1 VSGTRWWEIFKQ
13 EIQFHARRPLLWVQ
27 LVILGFLTYGISTGH
42 ATVSSGDA
50 RVGGHKAFINSEFAI
65 SQLLIFMSCL
75 IYVFFASVA
84 AGMSMIRDD
93 EAKVGELLHSTSL
106 KPGEYVWGKFLA
118 VFAMF
123 VATLAVH
130 LGLMMLFNHVL
141 PHGENADYV
150 GPFRLASYLR
160 PALVFALPSLML
172 FCGACFAIGGLTRRP
187 VLVFFMPIAVL
198 MVGVFFLWEWS
209 PVWLSWG
216 WNRVLQFCDLTGL
229 RWLKEVWL
237 DVDKGVD
244 WYNVHPVGLDGLVIV
259 QRLLCVALGLA
270 MVSLLESRFAAT
282 LRGASALQTRGRRAA
297 ALDPGHGRE
306 RSDGTRGPERVP
318 PAGIRAEGGE
328 PALASLAALAMKSG
342 VPGFLNGVREVAGA
356 ELHGFLRHPGLYL
369 FVPLILLQTL
379 ANEYQVGAFD
389 TRLLYTS
396 GLYAVGMMN
405 TLTLLVC
412 MIILFYTTE
421 SLQRERST
429 GFAAIAYAS
438 PLRTTALL
446 AGKALANTVL
456 GVSIVLACVIGSLA
470 MLAVQGHV
478 PLDLAPFALVWGL
491 LLVPTF
497 LLFTAFVSAVQ
508 AVTSNRYLTYTVGL
522 GTMILSGWAQARGH
536 MNWVWNWDL
545 WSVLRWTDIA
555 PLQYDALPLLLNRV
569 MWLGVAVLLTVLA
582 VRLFERRERD
592 ATRLVHALRPASLL
606 HALGSLA
613 PFLLVPV
620 VAGAWLGVSVQSGYQ
635 GSVAKKQQKDY
646 WTKNVETWRDAPTP
660 ELAGVDMS
668 LDLDTAKQG
677 LTVQGFYDVVNHTE
691 KPMERFAV
699 TVNPAWKDLRWTL
712 DGESLK
718 TENRAA
724 LHVVKLEHPLA
735 PDGKVRLGFAYK
747 GHQPQGVS
755 KNGGAQME
763 FILPSS
769 IVLTALRDPTMAP
782 QLGYNPEVG
791 IEQDKNHADPRE
803 WPEHWYEG
811 TNPAG
816 IAMAGSWFDCHL
828 KVTVPAS
835 MQVNATGEKVA
846 DVVAN
851 GRRTTEWRT
860 DQPVRIF
867 NVIAGNWKVKAREGA
882 AVYYDARHPYNV
894 DEMLDALVA
903 ARRWYGE
910 WFAPL
915 PWKTLRVSEFAGL
928 PTYAQAPPGN
938 ISFSENIGFLA
949 RSKPETNVAFWIT
962 AHEAAHQWWPNL
974 AMVGDGPGT
983 EVLSEGMAHFST
995 ILLCEQ
1001 ARGLEQRI
1009 AFCRGIE
1016 DRYAQRRVKDSERPL
1031 VKLDGQLPADNRI
1044 VYDKGGFALWMLHR
1058 LLGREAGLAA
1068 LREYLAT
1075 FRDSRDHA
1083 ALEDYL
1089 GVMRKHA
1096 PDPAAFDAF
1105 ADQWFHQVVVPEY
1118 KIDETTVSK
1127 AGAGWSVTATVHNVG
1142 TSTMPV
1148 EIAAARGERF
1158 PHEKK
1163 NAERY
1168 ADARATITL
1177 GPKESKTVT
1186 IACAFEPERVLVDP
1200 DVTVLMLERQKAE
1213 VKLKT
1218 GSEKVAM
1225 R

>member
-1 VSGTRWWEIFKQ
+1 VNGARLWEIFKQ
-13 EIQFHARRPLLWVQ
+13 EIQFHVRRPLLWVQ
-27 LVILGFLTYGISTGH
+27 LLILGFLTYGISTGH
-42 ATVSSGDA
+42 ASVSSGDA

-93 EAKVGELLHSTSL
+93 ETKVGELLHSTPL

-118 VFAMF
+118 VLAAF
-123 VATLAVH
+123 VGTLAIH
-130 LGLMMLFNHVL
+130 LSMMMLFNHAL
-141 PHGENADYV
+141 PHGENAEYV
-150 GPFRLASYLR
+150 GPFHLASYLR
-160 PALVFALPSLML
+160 PALVFALPSLVL
-172 FCGACFAIGGLTRRP
+172 FCGACFAIGGLTRKP
-187 VLVFFMPIAVL
+187 VLVFFLPIAVL
-198 MVGVFFLWEWS
+198 MIGVFFLWEWS

-216 WNRVLQFCDLTGL
+216 WNRVLQFADLTGL

-244 WYNVHPVGLDGLVIV
+244 YYNVHPVGLDALVIV
-259 QRLLCVALGLA
+259 QRLLCLALGLGS
-270 MVSLLESRFAAT
+270 VWLLQARFAAT
-282 LRGASALQTRGRRAA
+282 LRGTKGVVARVSGAIIPATATAANGRARTADSVA
-297 ALDPGHGRE
+297 
-306 RSDGTRGPERVP
+306 TT
-318 PAGIRAEGGE
+318 
-328 PALASLAALAMKSG
+328 LASLGMRSG
-342 VPGFLNGVREVAGA
+342 VPGFVNGMLEVARA

-412 MIILFYTTE
+412 MMILFYTTE

-429 GFAAIAYAS
+429 GFGAIAYAT
-438 PLRTTALL
+438 PLRTAALL

-456 GVSIVLACVIGSLA
+456 GVAIVLACLLGTLV

-478 PLDLAPFALVWGL
+478 PLDLVPFVLVWGL

-508 AVTSNRYLTYTVGL
+508 SVTSNRYLTYTVGL
-522 GTMILSGWAQARGH
+522 GAMILSGWAQARGH

-555 PLQYDALPLLLNRV
+555 PLQYDGVPLLLNRV
-569 MWLGVAVLLTVLA
+569 LWLGVAVLLTVLA

-606 HALGSLA
+606 RSLAAFA
-613 PFLLVPV
+613 PFLLVPL
-620 VAGAWLGVSVQSGYQ
+620 VAGAWLGERVHGGYQ
-635 GSVAKKQQKDY
+635 GAVARKQAKDY
-646 WTKNVETWRDAPTP
+646 WAKNIETWKDVPSP
-660 ELAGVDMS
+660 ELAGVDMAI
-668 LDLDTAKQG
+668 DLDPSKQALAVRG
-677 LTVQGFYDVVNHTE
+677 WYDVVYHTAT
-691 KPMERFAV
+691 PMARFPV

-712 DGESLK
+712 NGESLK
-718 TENRAA
+718 TENRAS
-724 LHVVKLEHPLA
+724 LHVVTLEHALA
-735 PDGKVRLGFAYK
+735 PGEKARLGFAYS
-747 GHQPQGVS
+747 GHQPQGTS
-755 KNGGAQME
+755 KNGGSEME

-769 IVLTALRDPTMAP
+769 IVLTALGSPTLAP
-782 QLGYNPEVG
+782 QLGYDRNVG
-791 IEQDKNHADPRE
+791 VEDDKNKADPRE

-811 TNPAG
+811 NTPAG

-835 MQVNATGEKVA
+835 MQVNATGEQVA

-851 GRRTTEWRT
+851 GRRTTEWRS
-860 DQPVRIF
+860 DHPVRIF
-867 NVIAGNWKVKAREGA
+867 NVIAGNWKVKARDGA

-910 WFAPL
+910 WFAPF

-938 ISFSENIGFLA
+938 ISFSENIGFLSQ
-949 RSKPETNVAFWIT
+949 SKPETNVAFWIT

-974 AMVGDGPGT
+974 AMVGEGPGT
-983 EVLSEGMAHFST
+983 QVLSEGMAHFST

-1031 VKLDGQLPADNRI
+1031 VKLDGQLPADGRI
-1044 VYDKGGFALWMLHR
+1044 IYDKGGFALWMLHR
-1058 LLGREAGLAA
+1058 VLGREASLAA

-1075 FRDSRDHA
+1075 YRDSRDHA

-1089 GVMRKHA
+1089 AIMRKHA
-1096 PDPAAFDAF
+1096 PDTTAFDAF
-1105 ADQWFHQVVVPEY
+1105 TDQWFHQVVVPEY
-1118 KIDETTVSK
+1118 KIDEATVAK
-1127 AGAGWSVTATVHNVG
+1127 NGAGWTVTATVRNVG

-1148 EIAAARGERF
+1148 EIAAVRGERF

-1163 NAERY
+1163 HAERY
-1168 ADARATITL
+1168 ADARSTITL
-1177 GPKESKTVT
+1177 APKQSRTVT
-1186 IACAFEPERVLVDP
+1186 IACAFEPLKVVVDP

-1213 VKLKT
+1213 VKLKA
-1218 GSEKVAM
+1218 GSEKLAS